1 MHTHTY
7 CPFLAPVPKFVQH
20 PLKAQFVSY
29 LISPCSLD
37 SIPPNPKLC
46 VSPIQLPTNNHLSDV
61 VEGGRDDVEH
71 GMYGC
76 FQENDMEEGDCN
88 IYSIRRKWGKNL
100 P

>member
-1 MHTHTY
+1 M
-7 CPFLAPVPKFVQH
+7 
-20 PLKAQFVSY
+20 
-29 LISPCSLD
+29 
-37 SIPPNPKLC
+37 
-46 VSPIQLPTNNHLSDV
+46 SPIQLPTNNHLSDV

-100 P
+100 PELCRGEGECDAPLSRRRTDGRSS